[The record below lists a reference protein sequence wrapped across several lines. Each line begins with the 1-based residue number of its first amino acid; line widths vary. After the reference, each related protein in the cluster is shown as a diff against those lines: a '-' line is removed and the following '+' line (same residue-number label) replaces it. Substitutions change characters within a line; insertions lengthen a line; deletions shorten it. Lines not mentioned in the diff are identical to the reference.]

1 MDCGCSAGLSL
12 SGGGRSYS
20 SSSHSLVPSKKALY
34 EHAKALG
41 IKGRSTMNKNELAN
55 AIKRAMKSKKK

>member
-1 MDCGCSAGLSL
+1 MDCGCSAGLPL
-12 SGGGRSYS
+12 SGGG
-20 SSSHSLVPSKKALY
+20 HSKPKMPTKKVLY

-55 AIKRAMKSKKK
+55 AIRRATKKK

>member
-12 SGGGRSYS
+12 SGGGR

-55 AIKRAMKSKKK
+55 AIKRAMKSKSKKK

>member
-12 SGGGRSYS
+12 SGGGRSS
-20 SSSHSLVPSKKALY
+20 SLAPSKKALY

-55 AIKRAMKSKKK
+55 AIKRAMKSKSKSKK